1 MFIPAKIGKIFL
13 VNRFSLFYF
22 PKTFQKSIAVFCSCS
37 PSRSPSSVRHIIQA
51 TDFYIGRAFRS
62 LKG

>member
-1 MFIPAKIGKIFL
+1 MFIPAKIGKNFL

-37 PSRSPSSVRHIIQA
+37 PSPSPRSSYCFLVKDKKTIKN
-51 TDFYIGRAFRS
+51 F
-62 LKG
+62 

>member
-1 MFIPAKIGKIFL
+1 MFIPAKIGKNFL

-37 PSRSPSSVRHIIQA
+37 LGFVNAYSETHH
-51 TDFYIGRAFRS
+51 
-62 LKG
+62 